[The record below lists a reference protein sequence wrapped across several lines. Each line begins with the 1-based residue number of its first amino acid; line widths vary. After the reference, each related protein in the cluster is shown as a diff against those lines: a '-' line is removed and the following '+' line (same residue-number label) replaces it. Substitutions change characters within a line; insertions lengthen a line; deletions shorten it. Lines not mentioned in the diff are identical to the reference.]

1 MAGIRN
7 SHKTAISAP
16 SCRSPGEFFPG
27 LPLSFAPIA
36 NIHPAATLPLQAPL
50 PPPETKEPPS
60 RSPEKLDRIWVVD
73 SPTLF
78 ERKGQGRRAGKVAL
92 RWKPR
97 TIHTQ

>member
-7 SHKTAISAP
+7 SHKTTISAP

-27 LPLSFAPIA
+27 LPLSFAPVA

-50 PPPETKEPPS
+50 PRPETKEPPS
-60 RSPEKLDRIWVVD
+60 RSPEKLSTIWAVD

-78 ERKGQGRRAGKVAL
+78 ERKDQGRTAGKVAL
-92 RWKPR
+92 HWKPQKIR
-97 TIHTQ
+97 PQ

>member
-27 LPLSFAPIA
+27 LPRSFAPVA
-36 NIHPAATLPLQAPL
+36 NIHPAATLPLQTPL
-50 PPPETKEPPS
+50 PRPETKEPPS
-60 RSPEKLDRIWVVD
+60 RSSEKLNTIWVAD
-73 SPTLF
+73 NPKLF
-78 ERKGQGRRAGKVAL
+78 EREGQGRTAGRVAL

-97 TIHTQ
+97 TIHN